1 MSLRTIEASLFAR
14 LQTLLTTATPA
25 GYVEE
30 VVRVAGDRESQA
42 KLEQESQVTK
52 NLVALALDRRTPV
65 SEVNVR
71 RGAAQQTI
79 FAARWRVSVLVRDQG
94 TFEQIL
100 TDENTGVY
108 ALMDAVTEVLAGYK
122 CAGLWPRERVRP
134 APENGDV
141 KHRPGRLVATLYFET
156 RYAVHAPETTVTTEE
171 PLLIH
176 GDINLIP
183 AADTAPNPMTEV
195 EAP

>member
-1 MSLRTIEASLFAR
+1 MSLRTIEASLYAQ
-14 LQTLLTTATPA
+14 LETLLTTASPA
-25 GYVEE
+25 GYVDA
-30 VVRVAGDRESQA
+30 VVRVAGDRETQA
-42 KLEQESQVTK
+42 KLESEAQVT
-52 NLVALALDRRTPV
+52 NNVVALALDRRTPV

-71 RGAAQQTI
+71 RGAAQQII
-79 FAARWRVSVLVRDQG
+79 FAARWRVSIVVKDQG
-94 TFEQIL
+94 TFADSL
-100 TDENTGVY
+100 TTANTGVY
-108 ALMDAVTEVLAGYK
+108 ALMDAVTAALSGFK

-134 APENGDV
+134 SPENGDI
-141 KHRPGRLVATLYFET
+141 KHRPGRYVATLYFET

-183 AADTAPNPMTEV
+183 AADTAPNPLTEV